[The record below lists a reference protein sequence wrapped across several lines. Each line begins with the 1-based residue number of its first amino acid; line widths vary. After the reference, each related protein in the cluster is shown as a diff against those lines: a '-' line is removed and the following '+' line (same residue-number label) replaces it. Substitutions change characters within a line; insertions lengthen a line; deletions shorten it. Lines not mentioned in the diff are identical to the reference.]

1 MPNSRNSNQAVYGG
15 QTPSKPGHYFSSDP
29 STSSTSGSQAF
40 QGYSLAAFMRAPS
53 STPLASTRSA
63 QEIEA
68 AHRARAA
75 AQINAL
81 SARLP

>member
-1 MPNSRNSNQAVYGG
+1 MPNSQNSIQTVYGG
-15 QTPSKPGHYFSSDP
+15 QTPSKPGHQFSTHP
-29 STSSTSGSQAF
+29 SASSTTGSQAF
-40 QGYSLAAFMRAPS
+40 RDYSLATFTRTPD
-53 STPLASTRSA
+53 STLLASTRPA

-81 SARLP
+81 AARLP